1 MDARVAGAL
10 IAVVAAII
18 LFFVLRPEDEEP
30 TRALTGTTTTT
41 QTTTVET
48 TTTTEATTTE
58 PAPPPARRIRIVVE
72 DGQPVGGVQRVSVA
86 RGERV
91 VVIVRADVVDEV
103 HVHGYDLTADV
114 GPGQPARIAFR
125 AELTG
130 RFEIELED
138 RSLLL
143 AELEVTP

>member
-1 MDARVAGAL
+1 MNARVAGAL
-10 IAVVAAII
+10 VAVVTAIV

-30 TRALTGTTTTT
+30 TPTLTVATTTT
-41 QTTTVET
+41 QTTTVE

-58 PAPPPARRIRIVVE
+58 PAPPPVRRIRIVVE

-91 VVIVRADVVDEV
+91 VVIVRADVADHV
-103 HVHGYDLTADV
+103 HVHGYDLMQDV
-114 GPGQPARIAFR
+114 APGEPARISFR
-125 AELTG
+125 AALTG

-143 AELEVTP
+143 AELEVRP

>member
-1 MDARVAGAL
+1 MSMRVAGAL
-10 IAVVAAII
+10 VAVVIAIV

-30 TRALTGTTTTT
+30 TRTLQVATTTT
-41 QTTTVET
+41 QTTTVEA
-48 TTTTEATTTE
+48 TTTEATTTE
-58 PAPPPARRIRIVVE
+58 PAAAPVRRIRIVVE

-86 RGERV
+86 RGARV
-91 VVIVRADVVDEV
+91 VVIVRSDIVDQV
-103 HVHGYDLTADV
+103 HVHGYELVADV
-114 GPGQPARIAFR
+114 SPGQPARISFR